1 LLLLIHGGPQ
11 GAWGEAWSYR
21 WNPQVFAAA
30 GFVVFMP
37 NPRGSTGYG
46 QSFIDGIRGDWG
58 GQVYLDIMA
67 GVDYVS
73 RRPYIDSGRMAAAGA
88 SYGGYMI
95 NWMLGH
101 TDRFR
106 AFVSHAGVYDL
117 ESMFGATEELWF
129 PLWEFQ
135 GTPWDNPEMY
145 ERWSPSKYVANFKTP
160 TLVVHG
166 EKDYRVPATQGMQ
179 LFTALQTRNVPSRF
193 LYFPDEGH
201 WILKPRN
208 SLYWHQTVI
217 DWLKNWVERGSAPAA
232 TPAPVTSLDAPPAVT
247 AGEPAPGIQIDRGP
261 QPQ

>member
-1 LLLLIHGGPQ
+1 
-11 GAWGEAWSYR
+11 
-21 WNPQVFAAA
+21 
-30 GFVVFMP
+30 
-37 NPRGSTGYG
+37 
-46 QSFIDGIRGDWG
+46 
-58 GQVYLDIMA
+58 
-67 GVDYVS
+67 
-73 RRPYIDSGRMAAAGA
+73 
-88 SYGGYMI
+88 
-95 NWMLGH
+95 MLGH

-135 GTPWDNPEMY
+135 GTPWDNSEMY
-145 ERWSPSKYVANFKTP
+145 ERWSPSKYVTNFKTP

-166 EKDYRVPATQGMQ
+166 EKDYRVPVTQGMQ
-179 LFTALQTRNVPSRF
+179 LFTALQARNVPSRF

-232 TPAPVTSLDAPPAVT
+232 APAPVTSLEPPPAT
-247 AGEPAPGIQIDRGP
+247 ATGEPEPAIQIDRGRP
-261 QPQ
+261 Q

>member
-1 LLLLIHGGPQ
+1 
-11 GAWGEAWSYR
+11 
-21 WNPQVFAAA
+21 
-30 GFVVFMP
+30 
-37 NPRGSTGYG
+37 
-46 QSFIDGIRGDWG
+46 
-58 GQVYLDIMA
+58 
-67 GVDYVS
+67 
-73 RRPYIDSGRMAAAGA
+73 MAAAGA

-117 ESMFGATEELWF
+117 RSMFGGTEELWF

-145 ERWSPSKYVANFKTP
+145 ERWSPSLYVNNFKTP

-166 EKDYRVPATQGMQ
+166 EQDYRVPATQGMQ
-179 LFTALQTRNVPSRF
+179 LFTALQSRNVPSRL

-208 SLYWHQTVI
+208 SVFWYQNVI
-217 DWLKNWVERGSAPAA
+217 DWLKSWVERGAAPGA
-232 TPAPVTSLDAPPAVT
+232 TPVTSVDSPAET
-247 AGEPAPGIQIDRGP
+247 NSSAPGPAIQVDRGQGP
-261 QPQ
+261 Q